1 MTDLWSV
8 LGSLLAF
15 IVPMALAWWLLGRPD
30 RRDARDDTARRRGK
44 MPP

>member
-1 MTDLWSV
+1 VSDLWSV

-15 IVPMALAWWLLGRPD
+15 VVPMALAWWLLGRPA
-30 RRDARDDTARRRGK
+30 RRDPRDDARRRRGK